1 MLGNSYCYCF
11 EGKFHLAGSSDFEMI
26 LFNYLSR
33 ALFFNS
39 TFLEN
44 QCLFLLLSA
53 AGTLNSGD
61 FLLKI
66 LFDFFH
72 YISLLNYPITF
83 NFNDQKPDNLIS
95 NMMAKSD
102 LS

>member
-1 MLGNSYCYCF
+1 MLVNSYCYCF
-11 EGKFHLAGSSDFEMI
+11 EGKFHLTGSSDFEMI
-26 LFNYLSR
+26 LFNYLSQ
-33 ALFFNS
+33 ALFFNYA
-39 TFLEN
+39 FLEN

-72 YISLLNYPITF
+72 YMSLLNYLITF
-83 NFNDQKPDNLIS
+83 NFNDQKPDNFIS